1 MPSIVNGSP
10 SIRAA
15 LRGDPA
21 VRTIVR
27 SWRCL
32 TGGKPVRDIQR
43 RTLIACSAGADSS
56 ALAIAIAAASRD
68 VVLGHVVHDMRE
80 ESVSH
85 ADAAAA
91 ADLADRLGVPF
102 VRCAIA
108 MATLPGNLE
117 HNARVGRYRALAR
130 LALAQECPFVATG
143 HHADDQLETMLMRL
157 IRGGSLKALAGVRE
171 RRPCHGVTLLRP
183 MLGVTRADCER
194 ICTIAGWRWA
204 VDATNDDR
212 TRTRARLRADVL
224 PVLRGL
230 RPAAALRAASLA
242 ARVESA
248 ALGIEDLAAEVVAKA
263 GARADGSLVL
273 GLNELRSLR
282 TAVLVEVVVALHA
295 RICRDVPTRE
305 RRKVRGA
312 DLDQAAAAI
321 ARDASDA
328 RHLEV
333 GDLLL
338 RIGVRDVTARLGP
351 PRLSP
356 P

>member
-1 MPSIVNGSP
+1 MLPSVNGSP

-15 LRGDPA
+15 LRGDAA
-21 VRTIVR
+21 VRAIVR
-27 SWRCL
+27 SWRLL
-32 TGGKPVRDIQR
+32 TGGRPVRDVQR
-43 RTLIACSAGADSS
+43 RTLIACSAGVDSS

-80 ESVSH
+80 ASVAR
-85 ADAAAA
+85 ADADAA

-108 MATLPGNLE
+108 VAALPGNLE

-130 LALAQECPFVATG
+130 LASAQECPFVATG

-242 ARVESA
+242 TLVESA
-248 ALGIEDLAAEVVAKA
+248 ALAIEDLAAEVVSRAV
-263 GARADGSLVL
+263 ARPDGSVVL
-273 GLNELRSLR
+273 GLNELRALR
-282 TAVLVEVVVALHA
+282 AAVLVEVIVALHA
-295 RICRDVPTRE
+295 RLCRDLPAQA
-305 RRKVRGA
+305 RRKIRRA
-312 DLDQAAAAI
+312 DLDHAAAAI
-321 ARDASDA
+321 ARDASDT

-338 RIGVRDVTARLGP
+338 RIGVHDVTARVGP